1 MTLIVW
7 LAVGAAIGLAA
18 ILVHRIA
25 GSGGRL
31 ANLAAGM
38 LGALGGGYADGRGR
52 IASEPFEPTTLIV
65 AAAGAV
71 ILVGIVNLFRRGGT
85 AA

>member
-1 MTLIVW
+1 MTVVVW
-7 LAVGAAIGLAA
+7 LVVGAAIGLAA

-25 GSGGRL
+25 GTGGRL

-38 LGALGGGYADGRGR
+38 LGAVGGGYAEGRGSV
-52 IASEPFEPTTLIV
+52 AADPLDTNALIV

-71 ILVGIVNLFRRGGT
+71 ILVGIVNLFRRSGT
-85 AA
+85 AG